1 MGASSSLTH
10 YTLDGK
16 QEDDGEE
23 KVLLHQPD
31 LKDYCLGLGLFPI
44 VHGEARDVFSPLVAL
59 PQAML
64 LGHWSWSGAPFRARK
79 LFFLCR

>member
-44 VHGEARDVFSPLVAL
+44 VHGEARHIFFPICCSSSSH
-59 PQAML
+59 M
-64 LGHWSWSGAPFRARK
+64 LGHWNWSGAPF
-79 LFFLCR
+79 